1 MIIPIL
7 LLLSLSVT
15 VIYSSSPQL
24 AVAQAIFSLIG
35 IGLFFILRSF
45 DFRIFKSLSIGSYL
59 ITLLLLIIVFILG
72 FESRGSTRWIDLGF
86 FNFQPSELAKL
97 VLILCLAHFW
107 SVKLPTWKNIGFSLL
122 ILLPFTLLIFKQPD
136 LGTAL
141 TVTFIWVTM
150 LIAANISWK
159 KVFILG
165 FLGTI
170 NLPLVWI
177 FLRDYQKQRI
187 YSFLSPSS
195 DPLGIGYNVIQS
207 VIAVGSGQFFGRGIG
222 QGTQSRLQFLPEFR
236 TDFIFAFIAEE
247 LGFLGS
253 VIVILLYAT
262 ILILLIRLMN
272 RSGNRFGELIVAG
285 IIGMML
291 FQVTVN
297 IGMNIGIMPVTG
309 ITLPLLSYGG
319 SSVIVTLMSFGIAD
333 SIRRFGLKKKSIEVF
348 GLQ

>member
-24 AVAQAIFSLIG
+24 AVSQAIFSLIG
-35 IGLFFILRSF
+35 IALFFILRSF

-170 NLPLVWI
+170 ILPLVWI

>member
-24 AVAQAIFSLIG
+24 AVSQAIFSLIG
-35 IGLFFILRSF
+35 IALFFILRSF

-170 NLPLVWI
+170 ILRLVWI